1 MLAYNIY
8 RDGEH
13 VDEQDPNVTE
23 YMDHD
28 LDWGTYTYYVTAQ
41 YDGHESIATNE
52 VEVTLSN
59 VAPDA
64 VMLISPGD
72 GLEVS
77 VDSTNLDEEVA
88 FIWTAAV
95 DNDNDPVEYF
105 LAAYAGMDTG
115 DTLWN
120 ILPETPIVNESFD
133 EATVQ
138 DNGWQY
144 LPDGWEGLSLI
155 HI

>member
-1 MLAYNIY
+1 M
-8 RDGEH
+8 H

-88 FIWTAAV
+88 FIWKN
-95 DNDNDPVEYF
+95 NDNDPVEYI
-105 LAAYAGMDTG
+105 LA
-115 DTLWN
+115 
-120 ILPETPIVNESFD
+120 V
-133 EATVQ
+133 
-138 DNGWQY
+138 
-144 LPDGWEGLSLI
+144 
-155 HI
+155 

>member
-1 MLAYNIY
+1 M
-8 RDGEH
+8 
-13 VDEQDPNVTE
+13 
-23 YMDHD
+23 
-28 LDWGTYTYYVTAQ
+28 TAQ

-105 LAAYAGMDTG
+105 PSCLCR
-115 DTLWN
+115 
-120 ILPETPIVNESFD
+120 
-133 EATVQ
+133 
-138 DNGWQY
+138 NGYWRY
-144 LPDGWEGLSLI
+144 PMEHTS
-155 HI
+155 